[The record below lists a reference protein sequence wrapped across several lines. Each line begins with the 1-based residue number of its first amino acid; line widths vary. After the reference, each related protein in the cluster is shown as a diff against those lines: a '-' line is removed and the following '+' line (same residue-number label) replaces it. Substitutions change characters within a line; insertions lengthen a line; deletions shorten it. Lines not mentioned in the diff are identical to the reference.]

1 MGIERRVAA
10 VSTARPVWQDVR
22 GQRTFTS
29 IVRSPAPGAL
39 WFGAGGPEG
48 NETAVHTEAVLAAP
62 AEHYDMWAARFGV
75 DRAAWDW
82 CRFGENIVVSG
93 FDENAL
99 RIGDIVRIGG
109 AVFRVTSPRIPCF
122 KFAWR
127 MDQPDSVLG
136 PMIESGHIGF
146 YLAVETS
153 GPVGAGDV
161 ATVEAPDPSAITVGD
176 LSRLLVARDAD
187 PEALRA
193 ALANPWLGG
202 QARGMLAK
210 RIAGLEDM
218 ARLKTGR
225 WSGWRPF
232 RAERLRA
239 EAKDIVSFALTP
251 LDDAPLAPALAGQF
265 LTVRL
270 GNGDDAP
277 VRSWTLSDHD
287 DTPEQYRLT
296 VKRLAEGVG
305 SALLHEIGAR
315 GGTVWAR
322 SPAGRFTL
330 KRDGFMRVVLISAGI
345 GVTPMLAMLR
355 AHRARQDVQPP
366 LLWIHQTRSG
376 ETHAFAA
383 AGEDAALAHVFYSA
397 PREGDARHEPG
408 RLTPERLREI
418 LAPAY
423 KTAPFGRD
431 VELEGI
437 FSDVY
442 ICGPAPFEAMVR
454 EALAAMGVP
463 PGQVRSESFVPGAA
477 DAVPAIARATV
488 DFGGTI
494 AEWTQD
500 ANPSLLD
507 LAEAAGLAPAF
518 GCRSGSCGACES
530 TLVSGSV
537 EHSPSPAMP
546 LAADRVLLCCARP
559 ASANVTVAL
568 G

>member
-1 MGIERRVAA
+1 MGNERRVVA
-10 VSTARPVWQDVR
+10 VSTARPAWQDVR

-39 WFGAGGPEG
+39 WFGAAGPDG
-48 NETAVHTEAVLAAP
+48 NETAVHTEAVLASP
-62 AEHYDMWAARFGV
+62 AEHYAMWAERFGV

-93 FDENAL
+93 FDENTL

-136 PMIESGHIGF
+136 PMIESGHVGF
-146 YLAVETS
+146 YLAVETP
-153 GPVGAGDV
+153 GRVEAGDT
-161 ATVEAPDPSAITVGD
+161 ATAECPDPSATTVGD
-176 LSRLLVARDAD
+176 LSRLLVAREAD
-187 PEALRA
+187 PQALREP
-193 ALANPWLGG
+193 LANPWLGG

-232 RAERLRA
+232 RVMKRRD
-239 EAKDIVSFALTP
+239 EAQDIASFALTP
-251 LDDAPLAPALAGQF
+251 LDGIPLAPPLAGQF

-270 GNGDDAP
+270 GDSDGAP
-277 VRSWTLSDHD
+277 VRSWTLSDHA
-287 DTPEQYRLT
+287 DTPEHYRLT
-296 VKRLAEGVG
+296 VKRLADGTG
-305 SALLHEIGAR
+305 SALLHDIGAR

-322 SPAGRFTL
+322 PPAGRFTL

-345 GVTPMLAMLR
+345 GVTPMLAMLK
-355 AHRARQDVQPP
+355 AHRERRDSPPP
-366 LLWIHQTRSG
+366 LVWIHQTRSG
-376 ETHAFAA
+376 ETHAFAS
-383 AGEDAALAHVFYSA
+383 AGKDAALCHVFYSA
-397 PREGDARHEPG
+397 PREDDAGHEPG

-423 KTAPFGRD
+423 KTAPFGREI
-431 VELEGI
+431 ELEGI
-437 FSDVY
+437 FSDIY

-454 EALAAMGVP
+454 DTLAAMGVP
-463 PGQVRSESFVPGAA
+463 PGQVRSESFMPGAA
-477 DAVPAIARATV
+477 DAAPAIATARV
-488 DFGGTI
+488 DFGGTV
-494 AEWTQD
+494 AEWTQA
-500 ANPSLLD
+500 ANPSLFE

-559 ASANVTVAL
+559 ASDVAIAFD
-568 G
+568 

>member
-1 MGIERRVAA
+1 MGTERKVVA
-10 VSTARPVWQDVR
+10 VSAAKPVWHDVR

-29 IVRSPAPGAL
+29 IVRAPAPGAL
-39 WFGAGGPEG
+39 RFGSDGPDG

-62 AEHYDMWAARFGV
+62 AEHYDTWADRFGAR
-75 DRAAWDW
+75 RADWDW

-93 FDENAL
+93 FDENRL
-99 RIGDIVRIGG
+99 RVGDIVRMGE

-127 MDQPDSVLG
+127 LGQPDSVLG
-136 PMIESGHIGF
+136 PMTESGHVGF
-146 YLAVETS
+146 YLAVETPGRVS
-153 GPVGAGDV
+153 AGDV
-161 ATVEAPDPSAITVGD
+161 ATTLCPDPSAITVGD
-176 LSRLLVARDAD
+176 LSRLLVARDAE
-187 PEALRA
+187 PAALRA
-193 ALANPWLGG
+193 PLANPWLGA

-232 RAERLRA
+232 RVAEMRV
-239 EAKDIVSFALTP
+239 EAKDIASFLLAP
-251 LDDAPLAPALAGQF
+251 LDDVPLAPPLAGQF

-270 GNGDDAP
+270 GNRDDAP
-277 VRSWTLSDHD
+277 VRSWTLSDHND
-287 DTPEQYRLT
+287 APDHYRLT
-296 VKRLAEGVG
+296 VKCVAGGAG

-315 GGTVWAR
+315 RGTVWAR
-322 SPAGRFTL
+322 APAGRFTL

-345 GVTPMLAMLR
+345 GVTPMLAMLK
-355 AHRARQDVQPP
+355 AHRARQDVLPP
-366 LLWIHQTRSG
+366 LVWIHQARSG
-376 ETHAFAA
+376 ETHAFPA
-383 AGEDAALAHVFYSA
+383 AGREAARTHVFYSA
-397 PREGDARHEPG
+397 PCEGDAGHEPG
-408 RLTPERLREI
+408 HLTPERLRDI

-423 KTAPFGRD
+423 TTAPFGREI
-431 VELEGI
+431 ELDGI

-463 PGQVRSESFVPGAA
+463 PGQIRSESFVPETA
-477 DAVPAIARATV
+477 DAAPLVTKARV
-488 DFGGTI
+488 DFGGVV
-494 AEWTQD
+494 AEWTEA
-500 ANPSLLD
+500 ANPSLLE
-507 LAEAAGLAPAF
+507 LAESAGLAPAF

-537 EHSPSPAMP
+537 EHAPSPAMP
-546 LAADRVLLCCARP
+546 LAAGRILLCCARP
-559 ASANVTVAL
+559 ASADVTVAL

>member
-1 MGIERRVAA
+1 MGNERRVVA
-10 VSTARPVWQDVR
+10 VSTARPAWQDVR

-39 WFGAGGPEG
+39 WFGAEGPDG
-48 NETAVHTEAVLAAP
+48 NETAVHTEAVLASP
-62 AEHYDMWAARFGV
+62 AEHYAMWTERFGV

-93 FDENAL
+93 FDENNL
-99 RIGDIVRIGG
+99 RIGDIVRIGE

-136 PMIESGHIGF
+136 PMIESGHVGF
-146 YLAVETS
+146 YLAVETP
-153 GPVGAGDV
+153 GRVAAGDS
-161 ATVEAPDPSAITVGD
+161 ATTECPDPSAITVGD
-176 LSRLLVARDAD
+176 LSRLLVARDAE
-187 PEALRA
+187 PQALREP
-193 ALANPWLGG
+193 LANRWLGG

-232 RAERLRA
+232 RVAKLRE
-239 EAKDIVSFALTP
+239 EAQDIASFTLTP
-251 LDDAPLAPALAGQF
+251 LDDVPLAPPLAGQF

-287 DTPEQYRLT
+287 DALRRYRLT
-296 VKRLAEGVG
+296 VKRLAGGEG

-322 SPAGRFTL
+322 PPAGRFTL

-345 GVTPMLAMLR
+345 GVTPMLAMLK
-355 AHRARQDVQPP
+355 AHRERQDSPPP
-366 LLWIHQTRSG
+366 LVWIHQTRSG

-383 AGEDAALAHVFYSA
+383 TGRDAALCHVFYSA
-397 PREGDARHEPG
+397 PREDDAGHEPG

-423 KTAPFGRD
+423 KTAPFGREI
-431 VELEGI
+431 ELEGI
-437 FSDVY
+437 FSDIY

-454 EALAAMGVP
+454 DALAAMGVP

-477 DAVPAIARATV
+477 DAAPSIARAQV
-488 DFGGTI
+488 DFGGTV

-500 ANPSLLD
+500 ANLSLLE

-530 TLVSGSV
+530 TLVSGRV

-559 ASANVTVAL
+559 ASDVAIAFD
-568 G
+568 